1 MTVRSGD
8 SYGFV
13 EVRQY
18 TEAMMLLDH
27 MLKMTYVELVSIER
41 AGAAHLT
48 LIVKGELASVQL
60 AMEEALN
67 RASSNEVTARVIAKP
82 YEGFDRV
89 YKAQSDHKTKRGDDG
104 DS

>member
-1 MTVRSGD
+1 MTVRNGD

-27 MLKMTYVELVSIER
+27 MLKMSYVELVSMER
-41 AGAAHLT
+41 AGAAHVT

-67 RASSNEVTARVIAKP
+67 RAYSGEVTTSVIAKP

-89 YKAQSDHKTKRGDDG
+89 YKTQSDPETKRGEDG
-104 DS
+104 ET